1 MRVVEVRGVDTPG
14 SVVVAD
20 GSWTSSSSSSRQE
33 QHNTPDADDS
43 YSLTARPRP
52 AQARCHEANT
62 QRLPTQHIFLARVQ
76 WLPTHH
82 MKYSA
87 S

>member
-33 QHNTPDADDS
+33 QHNTPFPDDRQN
-43 YSLTARPRP
+43 LTE
-52 AQARCHEANT
+52 RC
-62 QRLPTQHIFLARVQ
+62 
-76 WLPTHH
+76 
-82 MKYSA
+82 
-87 S
+87 